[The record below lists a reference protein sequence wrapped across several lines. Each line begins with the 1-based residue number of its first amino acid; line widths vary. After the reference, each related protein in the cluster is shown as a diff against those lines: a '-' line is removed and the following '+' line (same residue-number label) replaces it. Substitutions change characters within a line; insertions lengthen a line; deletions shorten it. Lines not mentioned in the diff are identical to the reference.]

1 MRIISGYRRGLKLK
15 APKGLD
21 TRPTEDRVKESV
33 FNILGQNF
41 FGDLVL
47 DLFCGSGANGIE
59 FISRGA
65 KKAYFVDKSKEAI
78 DCVKYNLDKAK
89 FLDEAVII
97 EDHLN
102 KALRNLDVKF
112 DYIYMDPPF
121 DRRDLYKRAFKLIK
135 ENRLLKPDGKLIVEY
150 STDKQL
156 LIGEGFKEIKNKKYG
171 NTSISICG
179 WDADEGNIC
188 G

>member
-1 MRIISGYRRGLKLK
+1 MRIISGNRRGLKLK
-15 APKGLD
+15 APEGFD

-41 FGDLVL
+41 FDDIIL

-89 FLDEAVII
+89 FLDYAVII

-102 KALRNLDVKF
+102 KALRSLDIRF

-121 DRRDLYKRAFKLIK
+121 DRRDLYKKAFKLIREK
-135 ENRLLKPDGKLIVEY
+135 RLLKPEGQLIVEY
-150 STDKQL
+150 NSDIPL
-156 LIGEGFKEIKNKKYG
+156 LIGEGFVEMKNKEYG

-179 WDADEGNIC
+179 WDIDEGNIC